1 MIPPKEKTKHAGGRP
16 PKFKTPDELEKLAE
30 EYFAWCEA
38 NPIKIYKR
46 KDASARQAA
55 KNGSSAGSAENE
67 MYITRPYTLDGFCLW
82 SNIGDWTSFKS
93 SAAYQS
99 DEFRGVI
106 YAIEQTIRDQQVSG
120 AMVGMYNSNLTA
132 RLNGIADTTKTE
144 ATVKA
149 EVKNEDKD
157 FDLLPDDVK
166 DEIVQKIQDAKHKRY
181 MEQHYGKEN
190 DK

>member
-1 MIPPKEKTKHAGGRP
+1 MTPPKEKTKHAGGRP

-67 MYITRPYTLDGFCLW
+67 MYITRPYTIDGLALHC
-82 SNIGDWTSFKS
+82 NIPDWRHWRN
-93 SAAYQS
+93 YHQD
-99 DEFRGVI
+99 DEFFPVI
-106 YAIEQTIRDQQVSG
+106 IALEARIRNQQVSG

-149 EVKNEDKD
+149 EVKQEDEYAG
-157 FDLLPDDVK
+157 LPI
-166 DEIVQKIQDAKHKRY
+166 ESQKRIAKVILEERHK
-181 MEQHYGKEN
+181 HYKETH
-190 DK
+190 DKE

>member
-1 MIPPKEKTKHAGGRP
+1 MVPPKEKTKHAGGRP

-67 MYITRPYTLDGFCLW
+67 MYITRPYTLDGLALYVGV
-82 SNIGDWTSFKS
+82 SDWHHMKESE
-93 SAAYQS
+93 AYQTP
-99 DEFRGVI
+99 EFLRI
-106 YAIEQTIRDQQVSG
+106 IRTLEARIRNQQVSG

-181 MEQHYGKEN
+181 MEQHYGDKE
-190 DK
+190 

>member
-1 MIPPKEKTKHAGGRP
+1 MTPPKEKTKHAGGRP

-67 MYITRPYTLDGFCLW
+67 MYITRPYTLDGLALYVGV
-82 SNIGDWTSFKS
+82 SDWHHMKESES
-93 SAAYQS
+93 YQTP
-99 DEFRGVI
+99 EFLRI
-106 YAIEQTIRDQQVSG
+106 IRTLEARIRNQQVSG

-149 EVKNEDKD
+149 EVKNEDEYAG
-157 FDLLPDDVK
+157 LPI
-166 DEIVQKIQDAKHKRY
+166 ESQKRIAKVILEERHK
-181 MEQHYGKEN
+181 HYKETH
-190 DK
+190 DKE